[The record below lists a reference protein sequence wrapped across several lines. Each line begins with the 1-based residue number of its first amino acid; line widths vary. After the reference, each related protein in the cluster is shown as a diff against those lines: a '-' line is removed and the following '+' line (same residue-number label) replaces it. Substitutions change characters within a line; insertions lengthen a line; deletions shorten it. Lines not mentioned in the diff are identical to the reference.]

1 MRSKVRLKTGEN
13 HATIRVSRICRKM
26 GTQDQRL
33 RAAKGRI
40 RAQPA
45 WREKVAEIEALLK
58 QKVEELAAMPEDVEL
73 ANAEPDDLPSILKLR
88 PSGSRRIWS
97 SVGDDFRDRLEGSW
111 LGRCAGCTLGS
122 IVEGWSVERM
132 EKWAAYLGDE
142 YPLVDYWSQ
151 AEQPHNH
158 KYETSLREDFTP
170 SKMDGVPTDDD
181 LNYTLLGLMIL
192 EQYGTDFS
200 TDELGEAWVKYLP
213 FAFTAEG
220 IALDNLRKGVP
231 PMQAAEVDN
240 CFLNWIGADIR
251 SDPWGYAAPG
261 WPEKAAEFAFRD
273 AYVSH
278 RRNGIYAAM
287 YFSAAIAA
295 AFAVNDPVEA
305 LQIGLE
311 EIPAD
316 CYLAREIRWA
326 LEVAGD
332 INNFREARAAVN
344 ERYAGMHKV
353 HTINNAVLTIWGLSV
368 GGEDYTKVIGE
379 TVAMGLDND
388 CTAATA
394 GSIWGAVYGKSAIPK
409 HWYKNFNNKVHT
421 FLYHQSPFAIDDV
434 MDRFVALAERVL
446 AG

>member
-1 MRSKVRLKTGEN
+1 MRLFDYPDKVAAWE
-13 HATIRVSRICRKM
+13 RVIN
-26 GTQDQRL
+26 
-33 RAAKGRI
+33 AY
-40 RAQPA
+40 AQQKVEFGA
-45 WREKVAEIEALLK
+45 SGVAEKVAEIEALLK
-58 QKVEELAAMPEDVEL
+58 QKVAELDALANDAELAK
-73 ANAEPDDLPSILKLR
+73 AEPDDLETIRSLR
-88 PSGSRRIWS
+88 PDGSRRMWTS
-97 SVGDDFRDRLEGSW
+97 LSEDFRERLEGSW

-122 IVEGWSVERM
+122 IVEGWTVDRM
-132 EKWAAYLGDE
+132 EEWAQYLGDE
-142 YPLVDYWSQ
+142 YPLVDYWSV
-151 AEQPHNH
+151 AEQPHNR
-158 KYETSLREDFTP
+158 KYQTSLREDFTP
-170 SKMDGVPTDDD
+170 AKMDGVPTDDD

-192 EQYGTDFS
+192 EEYGLDFTTD
-200 TDELGEAWVKYLP
+200 DLGEAWIKYLP

-220 IALDNLRKGVP
+220 IALANLRAGIP

-261 WPEKAAEFAFRD
+261 WPQKAAEFAYRD

-287 YFSAAIAA
+287 FFSAAISA

-316 CYLAREIRWA
+316 CLLAREVRWA
-326 LEVAGD
+326 LEVAPSIANYRDAAAAIEERYPQMGGAHA
-332 INNFREARAAVN
+332 INN
-344 ERYAGMHKV
+344 
-353 HTINNAVLTIWGLSV
+353 TVLTVWGLTV
-368 GGEDYTKVIGE
+368 GGDDYTKVIGE
-379 TVAMGLDND
+379 TVAMGKDND

-421 FLYHQSPFAIDDV
+421 FLYHQSTFAIDDV
-434 MDRFVALAERVL
+434 IDRFVVQAEKVM
-446 AG
+446 AGN

>member
-1 MRSKVRLKTGEN
+1 MTKYEYPELFENLDRTINLWAQLKAETGAAGVTEKVSEINSVIAEKLAE
-13 HATIRVSRICRKM
+13 
-26 GTQDQRL
+26 L
-33 RAAKGRI
+33 RA
-40 RAQPA
+40 
-45 WREKVAEIEALLK
+45 L
-58 QKVEELAAMPEDVEL
+58 PEDAAL
-73 ANAEPDDLPSILKLR
+73 RAAEPDDLPSILKLR

-97 SVGDDFRDRLEGSW
+97 SVGDDFRDRLEGAW

-132 EKWAAYLGDE
+132 EEWAAYLGDE

-261 WPEKAAEFAFRD
+261 YPELAAEFAWRD
-273 AYVSH
+273 ATISH
-278 RRNGIYAAM
+278 RRNGIYGAM
-287 YFSAAIAA
+287 YFSAVIAA
-295 AFAVNDPVEA
+295 AFVLSDPLKALEA
-305 LQIGLE
+305 GLA

-316 CYLAREIRWA
+316 CLMAREVRWA

-332 INNFREARAAVN
+332 INDFREAC
-344 ERYAGMHKV
+344 
-353 HTINNAVLTIWGLSV
+353 
-368 GGEDYTKVIGE
+368 GG
-379 TVAMGLDND
+379 
-388 CTAATA
+388 
-394 GSIWGAVYGKSAIPK
+394 
-409 HWYKNFNNKVHT
+409 
-421 FLYHQSPFAIDDV
+421 
-434 MDRFVALAERVL
+434 R
-446 AG
+446 

>member
-1 MRSKVRLKTGEN
+1 MRLFEYPDSVANWERTINAYAQQKVEFG
-13 HATIRVSRICRKM
+13 
-26 GTQDQRL
+26 
-33 RAAKGRI
+33 
-40 RAQPA
+40 AQGVA
-45 WREKVAEIEALLK
+45 EKVAEIEALLK
-58 QKVEELAAMPEDVEL
+58 QKVAELDALQSDAEL
-73 ANAEPDDLPSILKLR
+73 ERREPDDLETILSLR
-88 PSGSRRIWS
+88 PAGSRRIWTELP
-97 SVGDDFRDRLEGSW
+97 DDFRERLEGSW

-122 IVEGWSVERM
+122 IVEGWAVDRM
-132 EKWAAYLGDE
+132 ENWADYLGDE

-192 EQYGTDFS
+192 EEYGPDFTTD
-200 TDELGEAWVKYLP
+200 DLGEAWVKYLP

-220 IALDNLRKGVP
+220 IALANLRKGVP
-231 PMQAAEVDN
+231 PMRAAEVGN

-261 WPEKAAEFAFRD
+261 WPEKAAEIAYRD

-287 YFSAAIAA
+287 YFAAAISAA
-295 AFAVNDPVEA
+295 FTVNDPVDA
-305 LQIGLE
+305 LKIGLE

-316 CYLAREIRWA
+316 CLLAREVRWA
-326 LEVAGD
+326 LDKAPAVANYRDAAALIEERYPNMGGAHA
-332 INNFREARAAVN
+332 INN
-344 ERYAGMHKV
+344 
-353 HTINNAVLTIWGLSV
+353 TVLTVWGLTV
-368 GGEDYTKVIGE
+368 GGDDYTKVIGE
-379 TVAMGLDND
+379 TVAMGKDND

-409 HWYKNFNNKVHT
+409 HWYKNFNNTVHT

-434 MDRFVALAERVL
+434 INRFVIQAEKVM
-446 AG
+446 AS

>member
-1 MRSKVRLKTGEN
+1 MRLYEYPEKVRMWE
-13 HATIRVSRICRKM
+13 RKIN
-26 GTQDQRL
+26 
-33 RAAKGRI
+33 AY
-40 RAQPA
+40 AQQKVEFGA
-45 WREKVAEIEALLK
+45 QGVAEKVAEIEAVIAEKVAELDALPNDAAL
-58 QKVEELAAMPEDVEL
+58 QK
-73 ANAEPDDLPSILKLR
+73 AEPDDLPSILALR
-88 PSGSRRIWS
+88 PDGVRRQWTS
-97 SVGDDFRDRLEGSW
+97 LPDDFRERLEGSW

-122 IVEGWSVERM
+122 IVEGWTVERM
-132 EKWAAYLGDE
+132 EQWAEYLGDE
-142 YPLVDYWSQ
+142 YPLVDYWSV
-151 AEQPHNH
+151 AEQPHMT

-181 LNYTLLGLMIL
+181 LNYTLLGLMIM
-192 EQYGTDFS
+192 EEYGLDFTTDQ
-200 TDELGEAWVKYLP
+200 LGEAWIKYLP

-261 WPEKAAEFAFRD
+261 WPEKAAEIAYRD

-287 YFSAAIAA
+287 FFSAAISA
-295 AFAVNDPVEA
+295 AFAVDSTVEA
-305 LQIGLE
+305 LEIGLE

-316 CYLAREIRWA
+316 CTLARETRWA
-326 LEVAGD
+326 LDMAPQIGD
-332 INNFREARAAVN
+332 YRDAAAAIEERYTVMGKAHAINN
-344 ERYAGMHKV
+344 
-353 HTINNAVLTIWGLSV
+353 TVLTVWGLTV
-368 GGEDYTKVIGE
+368 GGDDYSKVIGE
-379 TVAMGLDND
+379 TVAMGQDND

-421 FLYHQSPFAIDDV
+421 FLYHQTPFAIDDTI
-434 MDRFVALAERVL
+434 DRFIALAEKMH
-446 AG
+446 AS

>member
-1 MRSKVRLKTGEN
+1 MRLFEYPDKVAAWERLVN
-13 HATIRVSRICRKM
+13 AY
-26 GTQDQRL
+26 
-33 RAAKGRI
+33 
-40 RAQPA
+40 AQQKVEFGA
-45 WREKVAEIEALLK
+45 SGVAEKVAEIEALLK
-58 QKVEELAAMPEDVEL
+58 QKVAELDALTNDAELAK
-73 ANAEPDDLPSILKLR
+73 AEPDDLATIRSLR
-88 PSGSRRIWS
+88 PDGSRRIWTS
-97 SVGDDFRDRLEGSW
+97 LSNDFRDRLEGSW

-122 IVEGWSVERM
+122 IVEGWTVERM
-132 EKWAAYLGDE
+132 EQWAAYLGDE
-142 YPLVDYWSQ
+142 YPLVDYWSV
-151 AEQPHNH
+151 AEQPHNR

-192 EQYGTDFS
+192 EEYGTDFT
-200 TDELGEAWVKYLP
+200 TDDLGEAWIKYLP

-220 IALDNLRKGVP
+220 IALANLRKGVP

-261 WPEKAAEFAFRD
+261 WPEKAAEFAYRD

-287 YFSAAIAA
+287 FFSAAISA

-305 LQIGLE
+305 LQIGLK

-316 CYLAREIRWA
+316 CLLAREVRWA
-326 LEVAGD
+326 LDVAPAIANYRDAAAAIEERYPQMGGAHA
-332 INNFREARAAVN
+332 INN
-344 ERYAGMHKV
+344 
-353 HTINNAVLTIWGLSV
+353 TVLTVWGLTV
-368 GGEDYTKVIGE
+368 GGDDYTKVIGE
-379 TVAMGLDND
+379 TVAMGKDND

-409 HWYKNFNNKVHT
+409 HWYKNFNNTVHT

-434 MDRFVALAERVL
+434 IDRFVAQAQKVM
-446 AG
+446 AGD